1 LRFSVLLLGCWSCT
15 FSGPDCGVYRVEID
29 PDEDCM
35 LHSDLCQWG
44 EVCKPIENSSGGGLC
59 VEGCYE
65 DSDCPVGHRC
75 RQSVFEN
82 LGECVESGDTDS
94 TDTLDTTTGTGT
106 GTATATGTDTA
117 ITSGTDTGAT
127 TETVTATGTATTSG
141 NGTATGTGATNTG
154 TTEGTA
160 SQRTCCRRRP
170 RYFPSDGISSG
181 VGVLTG

>member
-35 LHSDLCQWG
+35 LHPELCEWG

-75 RQSVFEN
+75 RHSVFEDV
-82 LGECVESGDTDS
+82 GECVESGDTDPTETS
-94 TDTLDTTTGTGT
+94 DTTAGTGTSTGTGTGT
-106 GTATATGTDTA
+106 GTATATGTGTA
-117 ITSGTDTGAT
+117 TASGTDTGPT
-127 TETVTATGTATTSG
+127 TETATATGTATTTG
-141 NGTATGTGATNTG
+141 TGTATGATNTG
-154 TTEGTA
+154 TTDGTA
-160 SQRTCCRRRP
+160 ST
-170 RYFPSDGISSG
+170 S
-181 VGVLTG
+181 